1 MTDDATETTL
11 IDTQPSET
19 PVSDS
24 PTPAST
30 SIEPEVP
37 TTAPEAP
44 ISVVDMPQG
53 EDHNQA
59 PIQPEAQTLEPR
71 NQTQISS
78 FRDLLLRARATIQFR
93 KTKKLNSI
101 MSLFA
106 KQTKITNDD
115 VQKHLYVSDATATRY
130 LSILEK
136 QGKIKQNEKT
146 GKHTFY
152 TQII

>member
-1 MTDDATETTL
+1 MPDETQTTPEN
-11 IDTQPSET
+11 TQPPET
-19 PVSDS
+19 QVSDS
-24 PTPAST
+24 PTPVST
-30 SIEPEVP
+30 SQEPEVL
-37 TTAPEAP
+37 TTAPEAS

-59 PIQPEAQTLEPR
+59 PIQPEPQTPEPR
-71 NQTQISS
+71 NQPQTST
-78 FRDLLLRARATIQFR
+78 FRDLLLRARAKIQFR
-93 KTKKLNSI
+93 KAKKLETI

-136 QGKIKQNEKT
+136 QGKIKQNDKT

>member
-1 MTDDATETTL
+1 MPDETQTTPL
-11 IDTQPSET
+11 ELQPPET

-24 PTPAST
+24 PALP
-30 SIEPEVP
+30 SISQESEVP

-44 ISVVDMPQG
+44 LSVVDMPQG
-53 EDHNQA
+53 EHDNQA
-59 PIQPEAQTLEPR
+59 PIQPEPQTPEPR
-71 NQTQISS
+71 NQPQTST
-78 FRDLLLRARATIQFR
+78 FRNLLLRARAKIQFR
-93 KTKKLNSI
+93 KAKKLETI